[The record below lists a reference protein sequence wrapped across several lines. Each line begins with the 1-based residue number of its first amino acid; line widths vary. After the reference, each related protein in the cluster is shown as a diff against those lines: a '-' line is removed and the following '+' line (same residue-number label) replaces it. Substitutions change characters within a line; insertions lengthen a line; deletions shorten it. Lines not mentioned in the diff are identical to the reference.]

1 MTPLTALVSTAA
13 LGIGANTE
21 NLPIGLAYGLRGRE
35 IGLFRNLVIAAVTTA
50 ATALPQIAGQGL
62 HGYLPTKLPDVAA
75 GLLLMGLGLFNIWIE
90 RRRPEGRLNLP
101 SRRQGTAKRPDFL
114 ETLTLAGAMSINNI
128 GLGFAGGIAGLGVG
142 PVAISVA
149 GFSVLLLWLGEW
161 LSRAVALPIATRVGW
176 LQLDGN
182 LLIVAAGV
190 LMLVGL

>member
-21 NLPIGLAYGLRGRE
+21 NLPIGLAYGLRGRQ
-35 IGLFRNLVIAAVTTA
+35 IGLFRNIVIAAMTTA
-50 ATALPQIAGQGL
+50 ATALPQVAGRGL
-62 HGYLPTKLPDVAA
+62 HGFLPAKLPDVAG
-75 GLLLMGLGLFNIWIE
+75 GLLLIGLGFSNIWLE
-90 RRRPEGRLNLP
+90 KRQPEARMNLA
-101 SRRQGTAKRPDFL
+101 SRSPGPAGRPDFR
-114 ETLTLAGAMSINNI
+114 ETLALMGAMSINNI
-128 GLGFAGGIAGLGVG
+128 GLGFAGGIAGLDLG

-149 GFSVLLLWLGEW
+149 AFSVLLLWLGEW
-161 LSRAVALPIATRVGW
+161 LSRAVALPIAARAGW